1 MVAVCVFSLRQHAF
15 CGDYTYIHTRQ
26 RLTVTVC
33 VRIAADNQKLMAH
46 EDAIGSLISLLDS
59 DMDLIQRQA
68 AKALANLGVNAANKA
83 QIADEGGI
91 PKLVRLATV
100 AQIPVK
106 IEAIAALANL
116 AVNGMMLASACC
128 DGCLYGCPCLYV
140 CAVCLRAGE
149 DANELEIV
157 RLGGLEPIITSMAL
171 AAEGALLPTP
181 HVCSTLTYSITVGR
195 SGGLA
200 QSVKGPAAAGGARHP
215 MRSCPEEPVR
225 QPYGASVILSCAALT
240 YVCSPQ
246 RPIKPPF
253 RR

>member
-1 MVAVCVFSLRQHAF
+1 VYSRSDSMRSAETIH
-15 CGDYTYIHTRQ
+15 TYIHTRQ
-26 RLTVTVC
+26 RLTVTVTDC

-128 DGCLYGCPCLYV
+128 DGSLFLTMSV
-140 CAVCLRAGE
+140 W
-149 DANELEIV
+149 
-157 RLGGLEPIITSMAL
+157 
-171 AAEGALLPTP
+171 LLPLSL
-181 HVCSTLTYSITVGR
+181 CMYCMSARWRRCERVGDR
-195 SGGLA
+195 ASGGPGA
-200 QSVKGPAAAGGARHP
+200 DHNEHGAGRGR
-215 MRSCPEEPVR
+215 
-225 QPYGASVILSCAALT
+225 CAAPNTTCLQH
-240 YVCSPQ
+240 PDL
-246 RPIKPPF
+246 
-253 RR
+253 

>member
-1 MVAVCVFSLRQHAF
+1 M
-15 CGDYTYIHTRQ
+15 
-26 RLTVTVC
+26 
-33 VRIAADNQKLMAH
+33 MAH

-128 DGCLYGCPCLYV
+128 DCSLFLTMFVWLPLSLCMYVLYV
-140 CAVCLRAGE
+140 CALAKMR
-149 DANELEIV
+149 
-157 RLGGLEPIITSMAL
+157 TSW
-171 AAEGALLPTP
+171 
-181 HVCSTLTYSITVGR
+181 
-195 SGGLA
+195 
-200 QSVKGPAAAGGARHP
+200 
-215 MRSCPEEPVR
+215 RSCVWVAWSR
-225 QPYGASVILSCAALT
+225 S
-240 YVCSPQ
+240 
-246 RPIKPPF
+246 
-253 RR
+253 

>member
-1 MVAVCVFSLRQHAF
+1 MCILAPTACVLRRL
-15 CGDYTYIHTRQ
+15 YIHTY
-26 RLTVTVC
+26 TAMTACDCVCDC

-128 DGCLYGCPCLYV
+128 DGSLFLTMSVWLPLSLCMCCMSARWRRCERVGD
-140 CAVCLRAGE
+140 RA
-149 DANELEIV
+149 
-157 RLGGLEPIITSMAL
+157 
-171 AAEGALLPTP
+171 
-181 HVCSTLTYSITVGR
+181 
-195 SGGLA
+195 SGGPGA
-200 QSVKGPAAAGGARHP
+200 DHNEHGAGRGR
-215 MRSCPEEPVR
+215 
-225 QPYGASVILSCAALT
+225 CAAPNTTCLQH
-240 YVCSPQ
+240 PDL
-246 RPIKPPF
+246 
-253 RR
+253 